1 MTDFRFA
8 ASLSTESDTVRAIDA
23 VTHRVAA
30 QLDGRADLA
39 VVFFSPHHVPQAAL
53 LAGKICDSLQ
63 TECLIGSTGEAIVG
77 TGVEIEGEPAISL
90 WAARLPGAQL
100 VPMHLEFRPAEG
112 GTFIGWPDRLSG
124 EWPSGSTLLLV
135 GEPFSFPADVL
146 LSRLNEDRPLL
157 PAVGGMASGG
167 FGPGENRLLF
177 GRQVLRSGAAAV
189 LLHGPFQVR
198 TVVSQGCRPIG
209 RPMVVTKAE
218 KNLIAELGG
227 KPALEQLREAF
238 GALGPE
244 EQQMAQHGLH
254 VGRAISEY
262 RDHFGRG
269 DFLIR
274 NVVGADPKSG
284 AIAIGDFVRPGQTVQ
299 FHLRDARTADEDL
312 RELLKSAHGQA
323 TSAPAGALVF
333 TCNGRGT
340 RLFPEPHHDAQAVQQ
355 IFGDLPV
362 AGLFAQGEI
371 GPIGG
376 ENFLHGFTASI
387 ALFEPQAE
395 NPG

>member
-1 MTDFRFA
+1 MPDFHFA
-8 ASLSTESDTVRAIDA
+8 AALSTDPDSPRAIEA
-23 VTHRVAA
+23 VARQVAA
-30 QLDGRADLA
+30 QLDGPADLA

-53 LAGKICDSLQ
+53 LASNICDALR
-63 TECLIGSTGEAIVG
+63 TENLIGSNGESIVG
-77 TGVEIEGEPAISL
+77 TGMEVEGEPAISL
-90 WAARLPGAQL
+90 WAARLPEAEV
-100 VPMHLEFRPAEG
+100 VPMHLEFRPGEG
-112 GTFIGWPDRLSG
+112 GTFVGWPDRLSG
-124 EWPSGSTLLLV
+124 EWPGGSTMLLV

-146 LSRLNEDRPLL
+146 LSRLNEDRPQL
-157 PAVGGMASGG
+157 PAIGGMASGG
-167 FGPGENRLLF
+167 FGPGENRLLL

-189 LLHGPFQVR
+189 LLHGPFKIN

-218 KNLIAELGG
+218 QNVIAELGG
-227 KPALEQLREAF
+227 KLALEQLRETFSSLA
-238 GALGPE
+238 PE
-244 EQQMAQHGLH
+244 EQQMIQHGLH

-262 RDHFGRG
+262 RDQFGRG
-269 DFLIR
+269 DFLVR
-274 NVVGADPKSG
+274 NVVGADPKTG

-299 FHLRDARTADEDL
+299 FHVRDARTADEDL
-312 RELLKSAHGQA
+312 RELLQAARTQAASAA
-323 TSAPAGALVF
+323 AGALVF

-376 ENFLHGFTASI
+376 QNFLHGFTASI
-387 ALFEPQAE
+387 ALFGARP
-395 NPG
+395 